1 LEPNLFRY
9 IWRHSRSEQV
19 AILLIILIS
28 LPFYWISLDVPKRI
42 VNDAIQGDAFSHGRK
57 IAHLFEG
64 MVSLPQFLGG
74 TKILSIPGIPLG
86 QMAYLFALSGI
97 YFLLVLING
106 WFKYLINIRKGILG
120 ERMLKRMRF
129 DLFAQLLRFRPE
141 DIRAVKAAEAAS
153 MIKDEVEPI
162 GAFIGDAFIQPAFL
176 GTQALTA
183 LLFILLQNFWMGLC
197 ALLIVLVQAVVIP
210 HLRKEQIRLG
220 RRRQLASRK
229 LAGRIG
235 EIVDAAEV
243 VHIHGTAAYSEADI
257 EQRLSGLFTIR
268 VDLFRR
274 KFSVKYLNNLLAQL
288 TPFFFY
294 AIGGYF
300 ALHNALD
307 IGQLVAVIAAYRD
320 LPPPIKELID
330 WDQQRNDVEVKY
342 EQIVTQFTPEQ
353 LLPPHQFEAPSPPP
367 AADAPIAINGLQ
379 VIGGRG
385 NVLLER
391 MTARIER
398 PAHVALV
405 GPTGSGR
412 DILAKV
418 LGRLITEIHGNVAIG
433 DRHLGDLSDET
444 ASRFLAYVGPEPRLF
459 PGTIRDNVVFSLLR
473 VMPQSR
479 RKEPDLNEW
488 IDYAAAGVAG
498 PEELDG
504 AVLAAL
510 RIGGVGD
517 DIYRFGILG
526 RLGPKSDPRMRER
539 LVEARH
545 VVRDRLDAHGL
556 TELVEPFDP
565 ERYNTNAT
573 VGENLLFGVPVGDR
587 LNLSR
592 LAFDPYTRSIL
603 EAEALTEPL
612 TDMGAKIAQ
621 TTLETFADL
630 PRGHPLF
637 ERYSFIEADEL
648 ETFQRILDGARGP
661 GARKRLSAESR
672 ARLMGLAFSYVEPW
686 HRLGLIDGALQRSIV
701 QARAHFKAALPADY
715 ASAIEFYDPE
725 HFLTAAPILDNLLF
739 GRVDHGIGN
748 ADQKVSAVLN
758 ETLEDLA
765 LLTSIFRLGLDYDVG
780 VGGRLVLPSMRGAI
794 DLARC
799 LIKHPDIL
807 IVDGAIGSGHEGEA
821 VLRAVRDEI
830 AGRTLI
836 VTLSDD
842 ADTSGFD
849 RVIAFDGAH
858 VKDASEP
865 SPDESASAGEMVVN
879 PAA

>member
-1 LEPNLFRY
+1 LEPNLLRY
-9 IWRHSRSEQV
+9 VWRHSRREQI
-19 AILLIILIS
+19 AILTIIVLS

-42 VNDAIQGDAFSHGRK
+42 VNDAIQGGAFAHGNK
-57 IAHLFEG
+57 VAHLFQG
-64 MVSLPQFLGG
+64 VISLPAFLGG
-74 TKILSIPGIPLG
+74 TKLLSIPGIPLG

-106 WFKYLINIRKGILG
+106 WFKYLINIRKGVLG
-120 ERMLKRMRF
+120 EWMLKRMRF

-141 DIRAVKAAEAAS
+141 DIRAVKPAEAAS

-183 LLFILLQNFWMGLC
+183 LLFIILQNFWMGLC

-220 RRRQLASRK
+220 RRRQLASRQ

-243 VHIHGTAAYSEADI
+243 VHVHGTAAFAEADI
-257 EQRLSGLFTIR
+257 EQRLFGLYTIR
-268 VDLFRR
+268 VNLFRR

-288 TPFFFY
+288 TPFFFF

-330 WDQQRNDVEVKY
+330 WDQQRNDVDVKY

-367 AADAPIAINGLQ
+367 PADAPIAINGLQ
-379 VIGGRG
+379 VVGGRG

-391 MTARIER
+391 MTALIER
-398 PAHVALV
+398 PSHVALV
-405 GPTGSGR
+405 GPAGGGR

-418 LGRLITEIHGNVAIG
+418 LGRLITEMHGSVDIG
-433 DRHLGDLSDET
+433 GRNIDDLSDET

-459 PGTIRDNVVFSLLR
+459 PGTIRDNVIFSLLR
-473 VMPQSR
+473 VIPRAR
-479 RKEPDLNEW
+479 RKEADPRDW
-488 IDYAAAGVAG
+488 IDYAAAGVAR

-504 AVLAAL
+504 AVLAML

-526 RLGPKSDPRMRER
+526 RLGPKSDPRMRDR

-545 VVRDRLDAHGL
+545 VVRQRLGAHDL
-556 TELVEPFDP
+556 TDLVEPFDWD
-565 ERYNTNAT
+565 RYNTNAT
-573 VGENLLFGVPVGDR
+573 VGENLLFGVAVGDR
-587 LNLSR
+587 LSLAR
-592 LAFDPYTRSIL
+592 LAFDPYTRSIV
-603 EAEALTEPL
+603 EAEELTEPL
-612 TDMGAKIAQ
+612 TDMGFKIAQ

-648 ETFQRILDGARGP
+648 EDFQRILDGSRGP
-661 GARKRLSAESR
+661 GGRKRLSGESR
-672 ARLMGLAFSYVEPW
+672 SRLMALAFSYVEPW
-686 HRLGLIDGALQRSIV
+686 HRLGLIDRALQARIV
-701 QARAHFKAALPADY
+701 HARAHFKEALPADY
-715 ASAIEFYDPE
+715 ADTIEFYDPE
-725 HFLTAAPILDNLLF
+725 RFLAAAPILDNLLF

-748 ADQKVSAVLN
+748 ADQKVSAVLH
-758 ETLEDLA
+758 ETLDDLG
-765 LLTSIFRLGLDYDVG
+765 LLTSVYRLGLEYDVG

-794 DLARC
+794 DLARS
-799 LIKHPDIL
+799 LIRRPDML
-807 IVDGAIGSGHEGEA
+807 IVDGAIGGGHEGEL
-821 VLRAVRDEI
+821 VLRAVRAEM

-836 VTLSDD
+836 VTLSED
-842 ADTSGFD
+842 ADTAGFD

-858 VKDASEP
+858 VKEEP
-865 SPDESASAGEMVVN
+865 QPDERTPTGEMVVN